1 MRDSSNPTIAVLV
14 IVFILAV
21 IGSIILKE
29 TQIIHYF
36 R

>member
-29 TQIIHYF
+29 MQIIDYF